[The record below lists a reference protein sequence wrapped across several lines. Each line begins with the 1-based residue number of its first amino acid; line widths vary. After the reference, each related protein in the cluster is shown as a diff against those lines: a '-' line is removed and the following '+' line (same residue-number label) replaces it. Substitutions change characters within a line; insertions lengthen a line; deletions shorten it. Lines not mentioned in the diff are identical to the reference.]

1 MLMTQSSQLNLL
13 KSLEQKFLA
22 WKSILENHGLTVN
35 LQKTK
40 IMHCKYHDKKDT
52 RKFPCGVYRS
62 GVGRNSIFSTL
73 AIQIF
78 LPQGEKAFQRE
89 MLFLICVSIMA
100 ICAGKNMLMQHWI
113 FSICTRKMAIY
124 IGKIVTCQGKMPF
137 LYYYLLLWYSKFQYQ
152 IKLIAQCL
160 YFLIRNNT

>member
-1 MLMTQSSQLNLL
+1 MVLLYYCIIVMEALFRIFKTWCPWELLYADDLVISVESIEEFRVEILDLEISSR
-13 KSLEQKFLA
+13 KY
-22 WKSILENHGLTVN
+22 GLTVN

-62 GVGRNSIFSTL
+62 GVGRNSIFPTL

-78 LPQGEKAFQRE
+78 LPQGEKVFQRE

-100 ICAGKNMLMQHWI
+100 ICAGKNMLMQH
-113 FSICTRKMAIY
+113 
-124 IGKIVTCQGKMPF
+124 
-137 LYYYLLLWYSKFQYQ
+137 
-152 IKLIAQCL
+152 
-160 YFLIRNNT
+160 

>member
-1 MLMTQSSQLNLL
+1 MIRRTEESFHVVFIDLVLVEIQSFQP
-13 KSLEQKFLA
+13 
-22 WKSILENHGLTVN
+22 
-35 LQKTK
+35 LQF
-40 IMHCKYHDKKDT
+40 
-52 RKFPCGVYRS
+52 RF
-62 GVGRNSIFSTL
+62 
-73 AIQIF
+73 F

-152 IKLIAQCL
+152 MKLIE
-160 YFLIRNNT
+160 

>member
-1 MLMTQSSQLNLL
+1 M
-13 KSLEQKFLA
+13 A
-22 WKSILENHGLTVN
+22 WKSLLENHGLTVN

-78 LPQGEKAFQRE
+78 FASGRKGFSARNAFLDLRQHNGNLCWQKYADATLDFLNLHEENGNLHWQNSNLPGENAF
-89 MLFLICVSIMA
+89 S
-100 ICAGKNMLMQHWI
+100 
-113 FSICTRKMAIY
+113 
-124 IGKIVTCQGKMPF
+124 
-137 LYYYLLLWYSKFQYQ
+137 LLLSSFVV
-152 IKLIAQCL
+152 
-160 YFLIRNNT
+160 